1 LSRDDVLV
9 LCYHAVSERWPDQI
23 ATPPERL
30 ERQVAG
36 LLRRGYVPVTFRR
49 AVLDPP
55 ARRTLAVTF
64 DDAYRSVI
72 EQALPV
78 LAALE
83 APASVYAPTAFVG
96 SERPMSWPGIEQ
108 WVGGP
113 HERELRPMGW
123 PELGELAQ
131 AGWEIGSHSVTHPKL
146 TRIGPEAL
154 AGELRESRA
163 EIERRLGGR
172 CDTLAYPFGDVNAAV
187 IEAAAQ
193 AGYAAAGSVSS
204 LRAVSPLDW
213 PRVGVWREDSA
224 WRFRLKTAASVR
236 RRRTSDAAP
245 YPDGTPPSR

>member
-1 LSRDDVLV
+1 
-9 LCYHAVSERWPDQI
+9 
-23 ATPPERL
+23 
-30 ERQVAG
+30 
-36 LLRRGYVPVTFRR
+36 
-49 AVLDPP
+49 
-55 ARRTLAVTF
+55 
-64 DDAYRSVI
+64 
-72 EQALPV
+72 
-78 LAALE
+78 
-83 APASVYAPTAFVG
+83 
-96 SERPMSWPGIEQ
+96 MSWPGIEQ